1 MIEGLIKTKAV
12 LVVAISECGRSR
24 KIKEVFVSYD
34 INKDMYEVLHI
45 DGREDTNILQFYMGQ
60 KTGASSVLSA
70 QCSVP
75 SERAVP
81 RVFIGGR
88 MSGAGRRWMLP
99 TGTLAAVRLIFCLF
113 L

>member
-1 MIEGLIKTKAV
+1 MSSGAALIEGLIKTKAV

-24 KIKEVFVSYD
+24 KIKEVFDSYD

-75 SERAVP
+75 R
-81 RVFIGGR
+81 RGR
-88 MSGAGRRWMLP
+88 CPGCS
-99 TGTLAAVRLIFCLF
+99 
-113 L
+113 